1 MIDINKEIKSAMLAK
16 DSVRLESLR
25 ALKTAI
31 MIAETEKGAEKLNDN
46 RILKII
52 QKLVKQRKDASEIYL
67 NQGREDLAKEEL
79 DQLLVL
85 ESFLPEQISNEELTK
100 IIKKIILDLGAESMS
115 DMGQVMGVASKQ
127 LSGKADGKKISEI
140 VGLILK
146 NNKI

>member
-1 MIDINKEIKSAMLAK
+1 MIDINKEIKSAMLAQ
-16 DSVRLESLR
+16 DSIRLESLR

-100 IIKKIILDLGAESMS
+100 IIKKIISDLGAESIS
-115 DMGQVMGVASKQ
+115 DMGKVMGKASNQ
-127 LSGKADGKKISEI
+127 LSGKADGKQISLI
-140 VGLILK
+140 VRKLLLG
-146 NNKI
+146 

>member
-31 MIAETEKGAEKLNDN
+31 MIAETQKGAEKLNDN

-52 QKLVKQRKDASEIYL
+52 QKLVKQRKDASDIYL

-85 ESFLPEQISNEELTK
+85 ESFLPDQISNEELTK
-100 IIKKIILDLGAESMS
+100 IIKKIISDLGAKSIS
-115 DMGQVMGVASKQ
+115 DMGKVMGIASNQ
-127 LSGKADGKKISEI
+127 LSGKADGKQISLI
-140 VGLILK
+140 VRELLLS
-146 NNKI
+146 

>member
-31 MIAETEKGAEKLNDN
+31 MIAETKKGAEELNDN
-46 RILKII
+46 IILKII

-85 ESFLPEQISNEELTK
+85 ESFLPEQISNEEITK
-100 IIKKIILDLGAESMS
+100 IIKKIISDLGAESIS
-115 DMGQVMGVASKQ
+115 DMGKVMGKASNQ
-127 LSGKADGKKISEI
+127 LSGKADGKQISLI
-140 VGLILK
+140 VRKLLLG
-146 NNKI
+146 

>member
-16 DSVRLESLR
+16 DSIRLESLR

-100 IIKKIILDLGAESMS
+100 IIKKIISDLGAESIS
-115 DMGQVMGVASKQ
+115 DMGKVMGKASNQ
-127 LSGKADGKKISEI
+127 LSGKADGKQISLI
-140 VGLILK
+140 VRKLLLG
-146 NNKI
+146 

>member
-16 DSVRLESLR
+16 DSIRLESLR

-67 NQGREDLAKEEL
+67 KQGREDLAKEEL

-100 IIKKIILDLGAESMS
+100 IIKKIISDLGVESIS
-115 DMGQVMGVASKQ
+115 DMGKVMGKASNQ
-127 LSGKADGKKISEI
+127 LSGKADGKQISLI
-140 VGLILK
+140 VRKLLLG
-146 NNKI
+146 

>member
-31 MIAETEKGAEKLNDN
+31 MIAETQKGTEKLNDN

-52 QKLVKQRKDASEIYL
+52 QKLVKQRKDASDIYL

-100 IIKKIILDLGAESMS
+100 IIKKIISDLGAKSIS
-115 DMGQVMGVASKQ
+115 DMGKVMGIASNQ
-127 LSGKADGKKISEI
+127 LSGKADGKQISLI
-140 VGLILK
+140 VRELLHS
-146 NNKI
+146 

>member
-1 MIDINKEIKSAMLAK
+1 MIEINKEIKSAMLAK

-100 IIKKIILDLGAESMS
+100 IIKKIISDLGAESIS
-115 DMGQVMGVASKQ
+115 DMGKVMGKASNQ
-127 LSGKADGKKISEI
+127 LSGKADGKQISLI
-140 VGLILK
+140 VRKLLLG
-146 NNKI
+146 

>member
-52 QKLVKQRKDASEIYL
+52 QKLVKQRKDASDIYL

-85 ESFLPEQISNEELTK
+85 ESFLPDQISNEELTK
-100 IIKKIILDLGAESMS
+100 IIKKIISDLGAKSIS
-115 DMGQVMGVASKQ
+115 DMGKVMGIASNQ
-127 LSGKADGKKISEI
+127 LSGKADGKQISLI
-140 VGLILK
+140 VRELLLS
-146 NNKI
+146 

>member
-25 ALKTAI
+25 AIKTAI
-31 MIAETEKGAEKLNDN
+31 MIAETEKGAKKLDDN

-52 QKLVKQRKDASEIYL
+52 QKLVKQRKDASDIYL
-67 NQGREDLAKEEL
+67 KQGRKDLAKEEL

-100 IIKKIILDLGAESMS
+100 IIKKIIVDLGAESMS

-140 VGLILK
+140 VSLILK
-146 NNKI
+146 K

>member
-16 DSVRLESLR
+16 DSIRLESLR

-100 IIKKIILDLGAESMS
+100 IIKKIISDLAAESIS
-115 DMGQVMGVASKQ
+115 DMGKVMGKASNQ
-127 LSGKADGKKISEI
+127 LSGKADGKQISLI
-140 VGLILK
+140 VRKLLLG
-146 NNKI
+146 

>member
-67 NQGREDLAKEEL
+67 NQGRKDLAKEEL

-85 ESFLPEQISNEELTK
+85 ESFLPEQISNEEITK
-100 IIKKIILDLGAESMS
+100 IIKKIISDLGAESIS
-115 DMGQVMGVASKQ
+115 DMGKVMGKASNQ
-127 LSGKADGKKISEI
+127 LSGKADGKQISLI
-140 VGLILK
+140 VRKLLLG
-146 NNKI
+146 

>member
-1 MIDINKEIKSAMLAK
+1 MIDINKEIKFAMLAK

-31 MIAETEKGAEKLNDN
+31 MIAETQKGAEKLNDN

-52 QKLVKQRKDASEIYL
+52 QKLVKQRKDASDIYL

-85 ESFLPEQISNEELTK
+85 ESFLPDQISNEELTK
-100 IIKKIILDLGAESMS
+100 IIKKIISDLGAKSIS
-115 DMGQVMGVASKQ
+115 DMGKVMGIASNQ
-127 LSGKADGKKISEI
+127 LSGKADGKQISLI
-140 VGLILK
+140 VRELLLS
-146 NNKI
+146 

>member
-31 MIAETEKGAEKLNDN
+31 MIAETKKGAEELNDN
-46 RILKII
+46 IILKII

-100 IIKKIILDLGAESMS
+100 IIKKIISDLAAESIS
-115 DMGQVMGVASKQ
+115 DMGKVMGKASNQ
-127 LSGKADGKKISEI
+127 LSGKADGKQISLI
-140 VGLILK
+140 VRKLLLG
-146 NNKI
+146 

>member
-16 DSVRLESLR
+16 DSIRLESLR

-31 MIAETEKGAEKLNDN
+31 MIAETEKGAKKLDDN

-52 QKLVKQRKDASEIYL
+52 QKLVKQRKDASDIYL
-67 NQGREDLAKEEL
+67 KQGRKDLAKEEL

-100 IIKKIILDLGAESMS
+100 IIKKIISDLGAKSIS
-115 DMGQVMGVASKQ
+115 DMGKVMGIASSQ
-127 LSGKADGKKISEI
+127 LSGKADGKQISLI
-140 VGLILK
+140 VRELLLS
-146 NNKI
+146 

>member
-85 ESFLPEQISNEELTK
+85 ESFLPEQISNEEITK

>member
-31 MIAETEKGAEKLNDN
+31 MIAETQKGAEKLNDN

-52 QKLVKQRKDASEIYL
+52 QKLVKQRKDASDIYL

-100 IIKKIILDLGAESMS
+100 IIKKIISDLGAKSIS
-115 DMGQVMGVASKQ
+115 DMGKVMGIASNQ
-127 LSGKADGKKISEI
+127 LSGKADGKQISLI
-140 VGLILK
+140 VRELLHS
-146 NNKI
+146 

>member
-1 MIDINKEIKSAMLAK
+1 M
-16 DSVRLESLR
+16 
-25 ALKTAI
+25 
-31 MIAETEKGAEKLNDN
+31 NDN

-100 IIKKIILDLGAESMS
+100 IIKKIISDLGAESIS
-115 DMGQVMGVASKQ
+115 DMGKVMGKASNQ
-127 LSGKADGKKISEI
+127 LSGKADGKEISLI
-140 VGLILK
+140 VRKLLLG
-146 NNKI
+146 

>member
-1 MIDINKEIKSAMLAK
+1 MIEINKEIKSAMLAK

-67 NQGREDLAKEEL
+67 KQGREDLAKEEL

-100 IIKKIILDLGAESMS
+100 IIKKIIS
-115 DMGQVMGVASKQ
+115 DMGAKSISDMGKVMGKASNQ
-127 LSGKADGKKISEI
+127 LSGKADGKQISLI
-140 VGLILK
+140 VRELLLS
-146 NNKI
+146 

>member
-100 IIKKIILDLGAESMS
+100 IITKIISDLGAESIS
-115 DMGQVMGVASKQ
+115 DMGKVMGKASNQ
-127 LSGKADGKKISEI
+127 LSGKADGKQISLI
-140 VGLILK
+140 VRKLLLG
-146 NNKI
+146 

>member
-52 QKLVKQRKDASEIYL
+52 QKLVKQ
-67 NQGREDLAKEEL
+67 N
-79 DQLLVL
+79 
-85 ESFLPEQISNEELTK
+85 
-100 IIKKIILDLGAESMS
+100 
-115 DMGQVMGVASKQ
+115 
-127 LSGKADGKKISEI
+127 
-140 VGLILK
+140 
-146 NNKI
+146 

>member
-25 ALKTAI
+25 AIKTAI
-31 MIAETEKGAEKLNDN
+31 MIAETEKGAKKLDDN

-52 QKLVKQRKDASEIYL
+52 QKLVKQRKDASDIYL
-67 NQGREDLAKEEL
+67 KQGREDLAKEEL

-100 IIKKIILDLGAESMS
+100 IIKKIIS
-115 DMGQVMGVASKQ
+115 DMGAKSISDMGKVMGKASNQ
-127 LSGKADGKKISEI
+127 LSGKADGKQISLI
-140 VGLILK
+140 VRKLLLG
-146 NNKI
+146 

>member
-25 ALKTAI
+25 AIKTAI

-52 QKLVKQRKDASEIYL
+52 HKLVKQRKDASDIYL

-100 IIKKIILDLGAESMS
+100 IIKKIIS
-115 DMGQVMGVASKQ
+115 DMGAKSISDMGKVMGKASNQ
-127 LSGKADGKKISEI
+127 LSGKADGKQISLI
-140 VGLILK
+140 VRELLLS
-146 NNKI
+146 

>member
-31 MIAETEKGAEKLNDN
+31 MIAETQKGAEKLNDN

-52 QKLVKQRKDASEIYL
+52 QKLVKQRKDASDIYL

-85 ESFLPEQISNEELTK
+85 ESFLPDQISNEELTK
-100 IIKKIILDLGAESMS
+100 IIKKIISDLGAESIS
-115 DMGQVMGVASKQ
+115 DMGKVMGKASNQ
-127 LSGKADGKKISEI
+127 LSGKADGKQISLI
-140 VGLILK
+140 VRKLLLG
-146 NNKI
+146 

>member
-31 MIAETEKGAEKLNDN
+31 MIAETKKGAEKLNDN

-100 IIKKIILDLGAESMS
+100 IIKKIISDLAAESIS
-115 DMGQVMGVASKQ
+115 DMGKVMGKASNQ
-127 LSGKADGKKISEI
+127 LSGKADGKQISLI
-140 VGLILK
+140 VRKLLLG
-146 NNKI
+146 

>member
-1 MIDINKEIKSAMLAK
+1 MININKEIKSAMFAK

-31 MIAETEKGAEKLNDN
+31 MIAETEKGAKKLNDN

-100 IIKKIILDLGAESMS
+100 IIKKIISDLGAESIS
-115 DMGQVMGVASKQ
+115 DMGKVMGKASNQ
-127 LSGKADGKKISEI
+127 LSGKADGKQISLI
-140 VGLILK
+140 VRKLLIG
-146 NNKI
+146 

>member
-1 MIDINKEIKSAMLAK
+1 MIEINKEIKSAMLAK

-100 IIKKIILDLGAESMS
+100 IIKKIISDLGAESIS
-115 DMGQVMGVASKQ
+115 DMGKVMGKASNQ
-127 LSGKADGKKISEI
+127 LSGKADGKEISLI
-140 VGLILK
+140 VRKLLLG
-146 NNKI
+146 

>member
-31 MIAETEKGAEKLNDN
+31 MIAETEKGAEKLDDN

-52 QKLVKQRKDASEIYL
+52 QKLVKQRKDASDIYL
-67 NQGREDLAKEEL
+67 KQGRKDLAKEEQ

-100 IIKKIILDLGAESMS
+100 IIKKIISDLGAKSIS
-115 DMGQVMGVASKQ
+115 DMGKVMGIARSTFWK
-127 LSGKADGKKISEI
+127 S
-140 VGLILK
+140 
-146 NNKI
+146 

>member
-31 MIAETEKGAEKLNDN
+31 MIAETKKGAEKLNDN
-46 RILKII
+46 IILKII

-100 IIKKIILDLGAESMS
+100 IIKKIISDLAAESIS
-115 DMGQVMGVASKQ
+115 DMGKVMGKASNQ
-127 LSGKADGKKISEI
+127 LSGKADGKQISLI
-140 VGLILK
+140 VRKLLLG
-146 NNKI
+146 

>member
-100 IIKKIILDLGAESMS
+100 IIKKIISDLAAESIS
-115 DMGQVMGVASKQ
+115 DMGKVMGKASNQ
-127 LSGKADGKKISEI
+127 LSGKADGKQISLI
-140 VGLILK
+140 VRKLLLG
-146 NNKI
+146 

>member
-25 ALKTAI
+25 AIKTAI
-31 MIAETEKGAEKLNDN
+31 MIAETEKGAKKLDDN

-52 QKLVKQRKDASEIYL
+52 QKLVKQRKDASDIYL
-67 NQGREDLAKEEL
+67 KQGRKDLAKEEL

-100 IIKKIILDLGAESMS
+100 IIKKIISDLGAKSIS
-115 DMGQVMGVASKQ
+115 DMGKVMGIASSQ
-127 LSGKADGKKISEI
+127 LSGKADGKQISLI
-140 VGLILK
+140 VRELLLS
-146 NNKI
+146 